1 VSDEETMTTKKTT
14 TSNAAA
20 IRARDAVR
28 KLFDRKRDEL
38 KRLRTDGTKSWDRQ
52 WELVD
57 EILSTEPPLW
67 SGHYRNEAAF
77 IASELP
83 GETLRSVRRN
93 VLVAAAFAPSDEKA
107 HGVNK
112 LEEIVLYLMAQS
124 RATEK
129 LRAVDLSRVVIR
141 VPEGKGTREVR
152 AADATVQ
159 EVRAA
164 RRALGTGASKRKSSP
179 FEKALRTALGTRGP
193 LKSIA
198 ITASRDAVRF
208 GAIPRDQLV
217 AFAKALAKAK
227 LPKDAE

>member
-1 VSDEETMTTKKTT
+1 MATKKTS
-14 TSNAAA
+14 TSNARV

-38 KRLRTDGTKSWDRQ
+38 KKLREGGTKSWDRQ

-57 EILSTEPPLW
+57 QILTTEPPLW
-67 SGHYRNEAAF
+67 SGHYRSAAEF
-77 IASELP
+77 IAKELP

-93 VLVAAAFAPSDEKA
+93 VLVAAAFKPTDEQA
-107 HGVNK
+107 HGISK
-112 LEEIVLYLMAQS
+112 LEEIGLYLMAQS
-124 RATEK
+124 GATTK

-141 VPEGKGTREVR
+141 VPDGKDVR
-152 AADATVQ
+152 DIPAIRATVQ
-159 EVRAA
+159 QVRAA
-164 RRALGTGASKRKSSP
+164 RRALGGASKRKSNP
-179 FEKALRTALGTRGP
+179 FERALRTALGARGP

-198 ITASRDAVRF
+198 ITASTDTVRF

-217 AFAKALAKAK
+217 AFAKALAKVK